1 MAIQGFD
8 KTYYLNQKL
17 AQLQASSETS
27 AQWEGKTADDLEA
40 SLQSD
45 FGLTAEQHY
54 TQYGVRENLNPS
66 AFFNTDV
73 YLKAKLAQLQADS
86 STASEWQGKTT
97 ADVLQAFTDS
107 GLSPLEHYAAYSR
120 EESLSPN
127 AYFNPSEYADAKA
140 QQMLDTQP
148 GEYADLNAARQA
160 FLAAWEGDLYQHYV
174 QFGAKEGIDPSN
186 AFDTS
191 VYLEKK
197 LASLQAA
204 GETQYQTVEDVKQAF
219 FSDGLNPLTHFIS
232 YGEKEGLPAPAEP
245 TEEEP
250 DPEDEGGSSGGGGG
264 GTPSPTLTAEVSAAN
279 ILTFGGTATGEITV
293 GVDAS
298 KNEVVFTRDGAS
310 ARLSAADYANI
321 VTVNAGTAKL
331 NAPGSLLDKATLA
344 ITSGQLTLTGVT
356 NSTDLSGLT
365 GLPSTV
371 LNVADGVTGTLD
383 VTLLAVGLNVTAI
396 DLPAG
401 AVAALT
407 IAQYDAVTL
416 TGDGTYAL
424 KDTADHLA
432 PDSSGVAPNAAVTAG
447 VDITVTD
454 AASLAQLTA
463 LDTANGDG
471 VLSYTTVSGT
481 ATALQNDAAS
491 NSNAG
496 TYVTNGKNVQV
507 TDEISVS
514 GLDNVKATIGT
525 SGTVTAKNL
534 KDTAAHLTSDSGGT
548 ITVNA
553 YIGEGTNVTIIND
566 ATDATIAQIKAI
578 DAKNGDGTLAY
589 ALVDTFEAILA
600 DLKDT
605 SYDFLTGASEINLTT
620 TTLGER
626 TVAEMQA
633 VSTLAAAP
641 YTVKNGSGNVIAL
654 DNLTYTLKDTPANL
668 ASSAADD
675 ILANAAGV
683 TASEAVSV
691 SQAKA
696 IHEDYATAT
705 YDIEDY
711 VSNLVVS
718 DTGSADAIVQGKDLT
733 ARNTA
738 DAAEAKTI
746 ESRKGT
752 TGELH
757 YNVSDTFAQ
766 LTNGDNSAGVNSAT
780 NVTVSQSDGV
790 TTSQAETVIALTN
803 SGLTTISNIAGNVS
817 EINTFLGKADN
828 QENDKLSYS
837 YYVSD
842 SWAKVNTAIS
852 EPNLA
857 FIKGA
862 SVDGV
867 TAASVAS
874 QITLNGT
881 VSAENAETF
890 WRAVSGVFTGITDNA
905 PTVASRTTYHV
916 AETDVTILNDT
927 VAARDS
933 IKDATTITISDTAD
947 AFYKAQT
954 GQTTNNDDIFALINT
969 RDNGRDHITVTGS
982 SGYQKID
989 GTPGGD
995 SITLGDGNDTANG
1008 FDGADTIK
1016 GDSGN
1021 DTINGGNGNDTLEG
1035 GVGQDTIRGDAGA
1048 DTIKGGDDSDADY
1061 LYGGSGRD
1069 TIYAGDSGANTNN
1082 VNSTYVNSVTGGGGG
1097 DRLFGGLNRDTFIYA
1112 GTDRSTLIDES
1123 GTIPSTRDY
1132 IENFYLGD
1140 TIDFSGVL
1148 DSNVQF
1154 FGSGSSNASAVDPG
1168 TLGISLRYEKNVK
1181 VGSWDG
1187 NSIQDATLILVD
1199 IADAEGKF
1207 DDQADMRI
1215 VLIGT
1220 DIDVNWLGSAIGYGA

>member
-40 SLQSD
+40 SLQND

-54 TQYGVRENLNPS
+54 TQYGVQENLNPS

-73 YLKAKLAQLQADS
+73 YLQAKLAQLQADS

-97 ADVLQAFTDS
+97 ADVLQALNDS

-120 EESLSPN
+120 EEALSPN

-140 QQMLDTQP
+140 QQMLDNQP

-174 QFGAKEGIDPSN
+174 QYGAKEGIDPSN

-245 TEEEP
+245 TDEEP
-250 DPEDEGGSSGGGGG
+250 DPDEGGGSSGGG
-264 GTPSPTLTAEVSAAN
+264 GTPSPTLTAEVSATN
-279 ILTFGGTATGEITV
+279 ILTFGGTAMGEITV
-293 GVDAS
+293 SVDAS

-310 ARLSAADYANI
+310 ARLSAADYTNL

-331 NAPGSLLDKATLA
+331 SAPGSLLDKATLA
-344 ITSGQLTLTGVT
+344 ITSSQLTLTGVT
-356 NSTDLSGLT
+356 TSTDLSGLT

-371 LNVADGVTGTLD
+371 LQVADAVTGTLD
-383 VTLLAVGLNVTAI
+383 VTLLAAGLNVTAI

-401 AVAALT
+401 AIAAMT
-407 IAQYDAVTL
+407 IAQHDAVTL
-416 TGDGTYAL
+416 SGGGTYAL

-432 PDSSGVAPNAAVTAG
+432 PDSSGVTANVAVTAG
-447 VDITVTD
+447 VNITVTD
-454 AASLAQLTA
+454 AASLAQLTV

-481 ATALQNDAAS
+481 AADLLSDAAT
-491 NSNAG
+491 NANAG
-496 TYVTNGKNVQV
+496 TYVTDGKNVRV

-514 GLDNVKATIGT
+514 GMDTVKATIGT

-534 KDTAAHLTSDSGGT
+534 KDTAAHLTGDSGGT

-553 YIGEGTNVTIIND
+553 YIGEGTNVTVID
-566 ATDATIAQIKAI
+566 DTTDATIAQIKAL
-578 DAKNGDGTLAY
+578 DAKNGDGTLTY

-605 SYDFLTGASEINLTT
+605 GYDYLTGASEITLTT

-641 YTVKNGSGNVIAL
+641 YTVKDNNGNVIAL
-654 DNLTYTLKDTPANL
+654 EDLTYTLKDTPANL

-675 ILANAAGV
+675 ILANAKGV
-683 TASEAVSV
+683 TASEVVSV

-696 IHEDYATAT
+696 IHEDYATAI
-705 YDIEDY
+705 YDIKDSA
-711 VSNLVVS
+711 SNLVAT
-718 DTGSADAIVQGKDLT
+718 DSASAITQGRDLT
-733 ARNTA
+733 ASNTV

-746 ESRKGT
+746 ESRTGSS
-752 TGELH
+752 GELH

-766 LTNGDNSAGVNSAT
+766 LTISDNSAGVNSAT
-780 NVTVSQSDGV
+780 NVTISQSVSTG
-790 TTSQAETVIALTN
+790 QAETVIALTN

-817 EINTFLGKADN
+817 DINTFLDKASN

-842 SWAKVNTAIS
+842 SWASVNTAITGS
-852 EPNLA
+852 KLA

-867 TAASVAS
+867 TAASVTS
-874 QITLNGT
+874 QITLSDT

-890 WRAVSGVFTGITDNA
+890 WQAVNGVFSGIAGNA
-905 PTVASRTTYHV
+905 PTVAARTAYHV
-916 AETDVTILNDT
+916 DEADVTMLDDT

-933 IKDATTITISDTAD
+933 IKDATTITISGTAD
-947 AFYKAQT
+947 AIYKAQV
-954 GQTTNNDDIFALINT
+954 GQTANNDDIFALINT
-969 RDNGRDHITVTGS
+969 RDNHRDHITVTAS

-989 GTPGGD
+989 GTPGDD
-995 SITLGDGNDTANG
+995 SIALGEGNDTANG
-1008 FDGADTIK
+1008 FDGTDTIK
-1016 GDSGN
+1016 GDSGD
-1021 DTINGGNGNDTLEG
+1021 DTINGGNGNDMLEG
-1035 GVGQDTIRGDAGA
+1035 GAGRDTIRGDAGA

-1061 LYGGSGRD
+1061 LFGGSGRD
-1069 TIYAGDSGANTNN
+1069 TIYAGDSGADTTNF
-1082 VNSTYVNSVTGGGGG
+1082 NSTYVNSVTGGGGG
-1097 DRLFGGLNRDTFIYA
+1097 DRLYGGVNRDTFIYA